1 MNSWRMEFQAVIIYL
16 HVPVIDYTDYHSW
29 LTVVLGEGDFDLA
42 VDPEPAV
49 VPGEDD
55 AQGERGVDQR
65 VVEVVLSSN
74 CRSFLE
80 IDLWML

>member
-1 MNSWRMEFQAVIIYL
+1 MFLLFNFGQHLFKLRERERVKA
-16 HVPVIDYTDYHSW
+16 W
-29 LTVVLGEGDFDLA
+29 LTVIFGKGDFDLA